1 VPGRSDERAW
11 LQAVKR
17 GDEDAFR
24 QLYRRHGGRVYS
36 VARRLVGSP
45 ELAEDVAQDAWLRAL
60 RSLGTFRGDSAFST
74 WLTGIAVRCA
84 LETLRQRRP
93 LTFVDEGPDRVSP
106 APHVELR
113 VDLETALDRIAPGY
127 RAVVVLHDL
136 EGFTHEEIAALL
148 GIEPGT
154 AKSQLSRGR
163 RAVRAWLQTAPER
176 TGS

>member
-1 VPGRSDERAW
+1 VFGPPDDRA
-11 LQAVKR
+11 LLAAVKG
-17 GDEDAFR
+17 GDEAAFR

-45 ELAEDVAQDAWLRAL
+45 ELAEDVAQDAWLRAFKGL
-60 RSLGTFRGDSAFST
+60 ASFRGAAAFST
-74 WLTGIAVRCA
+74 WITGIAIRCA

-93 LTFVDEGPDRVSP
+93 LTFVDDGPDRISP

-136 EGFTHEEIAALL
+136 EGFTHDEIAALL
-148 GIEPGT
+148 DIEPGT

-163 RAVRAWLQTAPER
+163 RAVRAWLQAAPEK